1 MCLSSLTFVWRTGRG
16 PRPASRSGFFPSLS
30 WCSISDGGVGAR
42 SAFPLLIEI
51 GSDNMNEES
60 KDVLREKIEALR
72 TEHRDLD
79 EILGR
84 LSEDRLVD
92 QLQLRRMKKRKL
104 QLKDA
109 IAKLESKL
117 LPDMSA

>member
-1 MCLSSLTFVWRTGRG
+1 M
-16 PRPASRSGFFPSLS
+16 
-30 WCSISDGGVGAR
+30 GAR